1 MKAALLL
8 VSLLA
13 APAAAQTM
21 DHAGHA
27 MPATPP
33 PAATPQTAPAPMDHD
48 GHAMPTPPE
57 AAEQS
62 PAGAPSVAEQ
72 QTPPPPAP
80 DDHAAD
86 RYYDP
91 AAMARA
97 RGVLLSE
104 HGGATMSKVMA
115 NLFEYR
121 PQSGAD
127 GYRWDGE
134 AWFGGDINR
143 LVVKTEGEGATGE
156 GVEAAELQLLY
167 SRAVTRYSDLQ
178 VGLRQDFKPGR
189 TYASLGV
196 ETLLPYWIE
205 TQGALFLSDK
215 GDLLGRLEGAYDLR
229 LTQRWILQPRAE
241 LNFAAQDTPR
251 TRTGSGLST
260 AELGLRLRYELRREF
275 GPYVGVSY
283 ERSYG
288 RTADYARAAGRDVDD
303 ASLVVGIRAWF

>member
-1 MKAALLL
+1 
-8 VSLLA
+8 
-13 APAAAQTM
+13 M

-27 MPATPP
+27 MPATP
-33 PAATPQTAPAPMDHD
+33 AETPEQAP
-48 GHAMPTPPE
+48 T
-57 AAEQS
+57 
-62 PAGAPSVAEQ
+62 GAPPVAEHE
-72 QTPPPPAP
+72 TPPPPVP

-97 RGVLLSE
+97 RGVLRSE

-121 PQSGAD
+121 PRSGAD

-156 GVEAAELQLLY
+156 GVESAELQLLY

-205 TQGALFLSDK
+205 TQGALFLSDQ
-215 GDLLGRLEGAYDLR
+215 GDVLGRLEGGYDLR

-241 LNFAAQDTPR
+241 LNFAAQNRPEAK
-251 TRTGSGLST
+251 TGSGLST

-288 RTADYARAAGRDVDD
+288 RTADYARAAGRNVDD
-303 ASLVVGIRAWF
+303 ASLVLGIRAWF

>member
-1 MKAALLL
+1 MSHLH
-8 VSLLA
+8 LLA
-13 APAAAQTM
+13 ASWLLAFSPPLAAQTAAPAS
-21 DHAGHA
+21 DPHAEHDMSA
-27 MPATPP
+27 MPGMDMGAPPEQATGGTALPAGNSAAPSSPTDHYADRIFP
-33 PAATPQTAPAPMDHD
+33 PA
-48 GHAMPTPPE
+48 E
-57 AAEQS
+57 
-62 PAGAPSVAEQ
+62 
-72 QTPPPPAP
+72 
-80 DDHAAD
+80 
-86 RYYDP
+86 
-91 AAMARA
+91 MARA
-97 RGVLLSE
+97 RDALSRE
-104 HGGATMSKVMA
+104 HGRGTFHQVMF
-115 NLFEYR
+115 NLAEY
-121 PQSGAD
+121 QAHKGGD

-275 GPYVGVSY
+275 APYVGVSY